1 MPQFQLV
8 KKTTYQPTAPKIT
21 DAEGA
26 AMARAV
32 VNLFRRWEITDGQAS
47 VLLGGLSARTWARWK
62 VGEVGRIPRDL
73 KSRLSNLMGIHK
85 ALRII
90 FTEPDRSYSW
100 VKKPNDVFGGSSAL
114 EIMLGGELTDVMRV
128 RRYLDAVRCG

>member
-8 KKTTYQPTAPKIT
+8 KKTTYQPTAPEIT

-90 FTEPDRSYSW
+90 FTEADRSYSW

>member
-8 KKTTYQPTAPKIT
+8 KKTTYQPTAPEIT

-90 FTEPDRSYSW
+90 FTEADRSYRW